1 MTKGRPVRPF
11 ACTPMTPI
19 ARIARRLRFGPSIVV
34 VSGLPRSGTSMM
46 MQMLG
51 AGGLPLMID
60 GERAADD
67 SNPQGYF
74 EFDGVKDL
82 TTGFDL
88 SWLDVTR
95 GKAVKVHSPLL
106 VCLPERYNYRVI
118 LMQRPLR
125 EVIASQRLSHTCDDD
140 DYDTSRLVRDYE
152 QHLRKV
158 HALLAA
164 RPCFTALTV
173 DYHDVLADPQQ
184 QARRIRWF
192 VRRPLAL
199 SGMTAV
205 VNERLSRS
213 RITDIEPEPAGS
225 LR

>member
-1 MTKGRPVRPF
+1 MSKGRLVRPF

-19 ARIARRLRFGPSIVV
+19 ARFSRRLRFGSPIIV
-34 VSGLPRSGTSMM
+34 VSGLPRSGTSML

-60 GERAADD
+60 DEHAADEA
-67 SNPQGYF
+67 NPQGYF
-74 EFDGVKDL
+74 ELDAVQDL
-82 TTGFDL
+82 TSGFDL

-125 EVIASQRLSHTCDDD
+125 EVIASQRLPYSQ
-140 DYDTSRLVRDYE
+140 RLVQEYD
-152 QHLRKV
+152 QHQRKI

-164 RPCFTALTV
+164 RPCFSALTV
-173 DYHDVLADPQQ
+173 DYHDVLADPET
-184 QARRIRWF
+184 QARRVRWF
-192 VRRPLAL
+192 VRRPLSL
-199 SGMTAV
+199 RGMTAV
-205 VNERLSRS
+205 VNQRLYRS
-213 RITDIEPEPAGS
+213 RITDIEPVPAGS

>member
-1 MTKGRPVRPF
+1 MTKGRLVRPF

-19 ARIARRLRFGPSIVV
+19 ARLSRRLRFGPPIIV

-60 GERAADD
+60 DEHAADEA
-67 SNPQGYF
+67 NPHGYF
-74 EFDGVKDL
+74 EFDAVKDL

-118 LMQRPLR
+118 LMRRPVR
-125 EVIASQRLSHTCDDD
+125 EVIASQRLWCDHIDGD
-140 DYDTSRLVRDYE
+140 VFEYE

-184 QARRIRWF
+184 QARRVRRF
-192 VRRPLAL
+192 VRRPLSL
-199 SGMTAV
+199 RGMTAV
-205 VNERLSRS
+205 VNERLYRS

>member
-1 MTKGRPVRPF
+1 
-11 ACTPMTPI
+11 MTPI
-19 ARIARRLRFGPSIVV
+19 ARFARRLRFGSSIIV
-34 VSGLPRSGTSMM
+34 VSGLPRSGTSLM

-60 GERAADD
+60 EERAADEA
-67 SNPQGYF
+67 NPQGYF
-74 EFDGVKDL
+74 EFDAVKDL

-125 EVIASQRLSHTCDDD
+125 EVIASQRRWCDQIDGD
-140 DYDTSRLVRDYE
+140 VRDYE

-158 HALLAA
+158 RALLAA

-173 DYHDVLADPQQ
+173 DYHDVLADPAR

-192 VRRPLAL
+192 VRRPLSL
-199 SGMTAV
+199 RGMTAV
-205 VNERLSRS
+205 VNERLYRS
-213 RITDIEPEPAGS
+213 RITDIEPAPAGS